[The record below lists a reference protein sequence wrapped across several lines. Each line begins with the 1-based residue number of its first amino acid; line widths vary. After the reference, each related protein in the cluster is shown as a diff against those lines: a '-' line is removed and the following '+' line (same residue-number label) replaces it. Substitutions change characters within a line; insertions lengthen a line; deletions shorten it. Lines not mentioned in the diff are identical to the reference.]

1 MSRPISTIHPTLLEF
16 IMATVNNPS
25 ISMTDEE
32 AAQADLDE
40 ARGITRR
47 SRTTI
52 EFDNYPDQS
61 GEIVDF
67 SDAELQQWL
76 DEQDA

>member
-1 MSRPISTIHPTLLEF
+1 MT
-16 IMATVNNPS
+16 TVNNPS

-52 EFDNYPDQS
+52 ELDNYPDQS
-61 GEIVDF
+61 GEIVDFVDFSDF

>member
-25 ISMTDEE
+25 VSMTDDE

-47 SRTTI
+47 SRTAI
-52 EFDNYPDQS
+52 ENDQYEDQS
-61 GEIVDF
+61 GTTD
-67 SDAELQQWL
+67 SELQQWL
-76 DEQDA
+76 EEQNA